1 MDNIDKKILV
11 ELEKDSRVTNVNLAQ
26 KVCLSPSACLRRV
39 QSLEQRNIISQY
51 TTILNRQ
58 KLGHKTQIILQIT
71 LSDQGYE
78 NLEKFEQAIIEIPQ
92 VISCIL
98 IGGSYDYL
106 VQLLVRD
113 IEDYE
118 ELHRTK
124 LSQLPN
130 ISSLQSNFTLRQ
142 VVKRI
147 NPIL

>member
-78 NLEKFEQAIIEIPQ
+78 NLEKLKKP
-92 VISCIL
+92 
-98 IGGSYDYL
+98 
-106 VQLLVRD
+106 
-113 IEDYE
+113 
-118 ELHRTK
+118 
-124 LSQLPN
+124 
-130 ISSLQSNFTLRQ
+130 
-142 VVKRI
+142 
-147 NPIL
+147 